1 MRKIAL
7 VAVVA
12 SIGAVA
18 ACASLGLGGFK
29 DPVVTLKNVKVNGVG
44 LTGGSVDI
52 VMNVYNPNHFR
63 LDATRMTYKLFVDT
77 IPFGTGA
84 TDSHFAVQSGDS
96 TEVRLP
102 LSFSWNGIGTAGRE
116 LMNTGTVPY
125 RVTGDITVGSSV
137 GTFTL
142 KYDRTGR
149 YSALGGN
156 AR

>member
-1 MRKIAL
+1 
-7 VAVVA
+7 
-12 SIGAVA
+12 
-18 ACASLGLGGFK
+18 
-29 DPVVTLKNVKVNGVG
+29 
-44 LTGGSVDI
+44 
-52 VMNVYNPNHFR
+52 
-63 LDATRMTYKLFVDT
+63 
-77 IPFGTGA
+77 
-84 TDSHFAVQSGDS
+84 VQSGDS

-102 LSFSWNGIGTAGRE
+102 LSFSWNGIGSAGRE

-125 RVTGDITVGSSV
+125 RVAGDITVGSSV